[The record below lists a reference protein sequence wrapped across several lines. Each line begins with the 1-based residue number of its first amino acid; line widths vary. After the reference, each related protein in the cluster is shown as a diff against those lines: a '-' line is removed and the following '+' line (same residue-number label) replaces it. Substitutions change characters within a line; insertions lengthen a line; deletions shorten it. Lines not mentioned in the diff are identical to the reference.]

1 MRTTVLICVALAAP
15 SCFAGLFTRAA
26 TPSSGN
32 SKIALRKRLH
42 INTLITEPGTAE
54 VDWGDLYSFS
64 TTNFAMPSGIRYT
77 PAGSHIIWGR
87 TEYSVAFDTLSSA
100 DVAGA
105 RLTQFSQ
112 ALTLTAT
119 SVLHDGEKLDIAI
132 APQATMFLRD
142 ESGARLGAVAIARY
156 DTGRNSIGGTVAWS
170 GATHHSDSNPADSN
184 PAGTLDLGVGFG
196 RQLSGSHLLEKLTP
210 HLNAEWERST
220 GQNGALLATEGIEY
234 QVTEKL
240 AFDLAAQHFAS
251 SGRAPD
257 HQIAF
262 GMTLNL
268 GKVH

>member
-1 MRTTVLICVALAAP
+1 MRSTLLIYMALAAP

-26 TPSSGN
+26 RPSSGD

-42 INTLITEPGTAE
+42 INTLISEPGTSE
-54 VDWGDLYSFS
+54 LDWGNVYSFS
-64 TTNFAMPSGIRYT
+64 TTNYAMPSGLRYT
-77 PAGSHIIWGR
+77 PAGRHIIWGR
-87 TEYSVAFDTLSSA
+87 TEYSVAFDTITSVPTGGS
-100 DVAGA
+100 

-132 APQATMFLRD
+132 APQATVFLRD

-170 GATHHSDSNPADSN
+170 GATHHSDSNPA
-184 PAGTLDLGVGFG
+184 GTLDLGVGFG

-210 HLNAEWERST
+210 HLNAEWEKST
-220 GQNGALLATEGIEY
+220 GQNGALLAAEGIEY
-234 QVTEKL
+234 QVTEQL
-240 AFDLAAQHFAS
+240 AFDLAVQHFAS
-251 SGRAPD
+251 SGRTPD
-257 HQIAF
+257 HQISV

>member
-1 MRTTVLICVALAAP
+1 MRTTIVIYLALAAP

-26 TPSSGN
+26 TPSSSN

-42 INTLITEPGTAE
+42 INTLISEPGTSE
-54 VDWGDLYSFS
+54 LDWGNLYSFS
-64 TTNFAMPSGIRYT
+64 TSNYAMPSGLRYT
-77 PAGSHIIWGR
+77 PAGRHIIWGR
-87 TEYSVAFDTLSSA
+87 TEYSVAFDTITSVPTGGS
-100 DVAGA
+100 

-156 DTGRNSIGGTVAWS
+156 DSGRNSIGGTVSWS
-170 GATHHSDSNPADSN
+170 GATRPSDSN

-196 RQLSGSHLLEKLTP
+196 RQLSGSALLEKLTP
-210 HLNAEWERST
+210 HLNAEWEKST
-220 GQNGALLATEGIEY
+220 GQNGALLAAEGIEY
-234 QVTEKL
+234 QVTEQL
-240 AFDLAAQHFAS
+240 ALDLSAQHFAS
-251 SGRAPD
+251 AGRAPD
-257 HQIAF
+257 HQIAL
-262 GMTLNL
+262 GMTLSL